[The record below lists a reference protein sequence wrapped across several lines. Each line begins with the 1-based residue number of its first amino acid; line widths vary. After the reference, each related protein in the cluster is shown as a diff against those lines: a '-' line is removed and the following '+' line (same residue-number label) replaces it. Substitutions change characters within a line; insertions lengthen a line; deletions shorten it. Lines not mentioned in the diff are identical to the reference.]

1 MAFPWEGISPCLLC
15 LAAQPQRPTYHDDA
29 CNNYDNG
36 DHDDA
41 DNNDDNGDHDVE
53 EFVFS
58 LRHETFASLCLL
70 NGQ

>member
-29 CNNYDNG
+29 
-36 DHDDA
+36 

-58 LRHETFASLCLL
+58 LGHETFASLCLL